1 MSTVQYRKW
10 AEEWWDWED
19 IQRCASD
26 NGLIWSEE
34 QCKDFLDEHEYELA
48 EKMKESSYELAEELI
63 CEIVAIE
70 EDEAEDEE
78 YDFDDDDDSQDSC
91 TISPESYEFLEN
103 RLGNQYYHNRNIR
116 RKPNTGSQYL
126 IDDSETSLVKKTP
139 EEIAE
144 QKQAKTDSAL
154 RWVEQDM
161 NTPITRTSEGRTE
174 LDYTEISPMHLTEEE
189 RQGNHKPT
197 KKDLDF

>member
-10 AEEWWDWED
+10 AEEWGDWED

-126 IDDSETSLVKKTP
+126 IDDSMHYE
-139 EEIAE
+139 
-144 QKQAKTDSAL
+144 
-154 RWVEQDM
+154 
-161 NTPITRTSEGRTE
+161 N
-174 LDYTEISPMHLTEEE
+174 DYTDVLLMKGISNQDIVRHTGRKL
-189 RQGNHKPT
+189 HAYS
-197 KKDLDF
+197 